1 MDEQIIQLNLPS
13 PAHVRSENAV
23 GNSDALEFPLPLPA
37 GARFG
42 RSDRLAA
49 LVSSSNEIIQQRLA
63 DWVAEGYI
71 TVFRAFTVGESR
83 RILSSIRVGLIVTDD
98 RLVDGG
104 YEDILDT
111 ANRLE
116 LRAPMIVV
124 SPTGDWPEYL
134 RAMERGVF
142 DYLAYPP
149 LSPDFSRVIR
159 QALAS
164 PASILGRMR
173 SIGGGQ

>member
-1 MDEQIIQLNLPS
+1 MNEQIIQLNLPL
-13 PAHVRSENAV
+13 PARARSENAV
-23 GNSDALEFPLPLPA
+23 GKSDALEFLLSLRA

-49 LVSSSNEIIQQRLA
+49 LVSSSDEIIQQRLA
-63 DWVAEGYI
+63 DWVAEGHI
-71 TVFRAFTVGESR
+71 TVFRAFTVGESG
-83 RILSSIRVGLIVTDD
+83 RILSSERVGLIVTDD
-98 RLVDGG
+98 RLIDGG
-104 YEDILDT
+104 YEDILDA

-116 LRAPMIVV
+116 LQVPVIVV

-134 RAMERGVF
+134 KAMERGVF

-149 LSPDFSRVIR
+149 PSPDLSRVIR

-173 SIGGGQ
+173 GTGGGQ